1 MSPGNRKVY
10 VVMTGLYMGFAL
22 AVGGFVLAALAKLTA
37 EYTAVF
43 SAFTGLVGIA
53 IGSFA
58 AANAVEHW
66 SKKDKP
72 DA

>member
-10 VVMTGLYMGFAL
+10 VAMTGLYMGFAL